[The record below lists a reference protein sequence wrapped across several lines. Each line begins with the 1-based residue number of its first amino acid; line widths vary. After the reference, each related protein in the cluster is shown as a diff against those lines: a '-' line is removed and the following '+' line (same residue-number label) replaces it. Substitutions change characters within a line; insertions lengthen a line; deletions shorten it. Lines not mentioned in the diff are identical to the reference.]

1 MNILSLLDFLGGRG
15 GGGCEEEEEEE
26 GGLNTRSNCSTH
38 FNSAASSNVGS
49 ISEREREER
58 SVCVGGEGREGRGR
72 RGRGRISN
80 CRHHHSNDT
89 GLVVVVLTYHNAG
102 RIEHRHFLH
111 LSVRVPAAQEN
122 KWLGT

>member
-15 GGGCEEEEEEE
+15 GGRCEEEEEE

-58 SVCVGGEGREGRGR
+58 SVCVEGKGEREGGGEGEGESL
-72 RGRGRISN
+72 IA
-80 CRHHHSNDT
+80 DT
-89 GLVVVVLTYHNAG
+89 ITVMTQG
-102 RIEHRHFLH
+102 
-111 LSVRVPAAQEN
+111 
-122 KWLGT
+122 